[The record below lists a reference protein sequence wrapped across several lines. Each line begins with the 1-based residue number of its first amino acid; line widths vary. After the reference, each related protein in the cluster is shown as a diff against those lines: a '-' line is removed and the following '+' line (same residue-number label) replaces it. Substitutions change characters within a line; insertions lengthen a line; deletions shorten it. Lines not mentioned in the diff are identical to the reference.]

1 MSPKPT
7 APPPSD
13 FRRRLA
19 YYAFGVAIGLFMLGV
34 LQTAR
39 QRSRPPAP
47 APQGVAAPTPAPAA
61 APAATSAPVAPAPTA
76 R

>member
-1 MSPKPT
+1 MSPTPSG
-7 APPPSD
+7 PPPSD

-34 LQTAR
+34 LQAAR

-47 APQGVAAPTPAPAA
+47 AGVTAPASSPQPP
-61 APAATSAPVAPAPTA
+61 PA